1 MPMAPSC
8 TLLFL
13 LLPFLAAVT
22 TSAEV
27 APGPAPQLNL
37 TGILDKGGQY
47 GTLLRLLNAT
57 HVDEQLSSQ
66 LKYSY
71 DGLTFFAP
79 TDAAFSKLKAGTLN
93 GLTDQQQV
101 QLMLYHV
108 LSRYYSLSTFQTA
121 SNPLRTQASGAGGM
135 YTVNVTSTTGQSMV
149 NVSTGVATVPVG
161 TTLYAEFPLA
171 VYSVD
176 DVLLPEQMFGT
187 RSSKAPAP
195 SSPTPAGKT
204 KERKKGGA
212 MPKNDV
218 TAAEPTAGTTA
229 SNDSTDVAA
238 AAAAGACVRLRWWA
252 VVGAIT
258 LVGFANLVVVA

>member
-13 LLPFLAAVT
+13 FLLPFLAAVT

-27 APGPAPQLNL
+27 APGPAPQLNI

-47 GTLLRLLNAT
+47 GTLLRLLNVT

-71 DGLTFFAP
+71 DGITFFVP

-101 QLMLYHV
+101 QLMLYHI
-108 LSRYYSLSTFQTA
+108 LPRYYSLSTFQTA
-121 SNPLRTQASGAGGM
+121 SNPLRTQASGAGGV

-176 DVLLPEQMFGT
+176 DVLLPEQMFGK
-187 RSSKAPAP
+187 SKAPAP
-195 SSPTPAGKT
+195 APTPAWKT

-212 MPKNDV
+212 VPKNDV
-218 TAAEPTAGTTA
+218 TAAATPTAGTTS

-238 AAAAGACVRLRWWA
+238 AAPEGACVRWWD
-252 VVGAIT
+252 VIGAIT
-258 LVGFANLVVVA
+258 LVGFANLVVA